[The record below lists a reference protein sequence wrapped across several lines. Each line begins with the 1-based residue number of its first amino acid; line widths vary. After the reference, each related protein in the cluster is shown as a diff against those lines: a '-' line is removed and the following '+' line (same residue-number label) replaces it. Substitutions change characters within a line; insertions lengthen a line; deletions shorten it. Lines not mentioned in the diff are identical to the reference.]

1 MARKARLFWFSLLTS
16 VLFPA
21 CAEHPEGQDP
31 PPQNDTLYALP
42 ASVNAEVKEAFQ
54 LGAQRVKGGL
64 ATNVSDKVTWVS
76 SDANVVTVDGTG
88 KATATGIGSA
98 TVSTTYEG
106 FTASVNVKVSGR
118 IVSVEVEAAP
128 ITIAKLTSYKLGTI
142 GIVEDFTKRALPA
155 TGQAWGSNNQNVVVV
170 VAADGTIGG
179 TGAGTAVV
187 TLTYKGVAYSRNV
200 TVVDAP
206 LDMAPNTADNG
217 TTVPTG
223 QKTTFRATGTF
234 GGGTLTQNISNLLLA
249 SVPAADA
256 DFAST
261 AVNALTAVALR
272 EGEKESIVVA
282 SVKGVKGTAA
292 ETIAQDFAITIVDA
306 NLLSALAFAPEL
318 PSSMPAN
325 GEPFT
330 PSFKG
335 TYKSALDANT
345 PPLTFNTA
353 GPALTFNGPTADD
366 KTKYVEIVNGV
377 IYPRI
382 AGTVSIV
389 GTMTVTPPGEM
400 AAQKITASSNVQI
413 VDVPL
418 DRVRLESA
426 ETTPTTTVNVD
437 KTIRF
442 KATADYGSVSQ
453 VVTTAVVWISSDPNI
468 AMASNAPGSFGGPG
482 KVTGVSPGMVD
493 IKAYYRSQLVGTVA
507 VTVEP

>member
-1 MARKARLFWFSLLTS
+1 MARKAVLFWFSLLTC

-31 PPQNDTLYALP
+31 QPQNDTLYALP
-42 ASVNAEVKEAFQ
+42 ASVNAEVKDAFQ

-64 ATNVSDKVTWVS
+64 ATNVSDKVTWAS
-76 SDANVVTVDGTG
+76 SDANVVTVDSTG

-98 TVSTTYEG
+98 TISTSYEG
-106 FTASVNVKVSGR
+106 IAASVNVKVSGR

-128 ITIAKLTSYKLGTI
+128 ITIAKLTGYKLATV
-142 GIVEDFTKRALPA
+142 GIVEDFTKRALPT
-155 TGQAWGSNNQNVVVV
+155 TGQAWGSNNQNIVA

-206 LDMAPNTADNG
+206 LDMAPITADNG

-282 SVKGVKGTAA
+282 SVKGVIGTAA
-292 ETIAQDFAITIVDA
+292 ETIGQDFAITIVDA
-306 NLLSALAFAPEL
+306 NLLSTLAFAPDL
-318 PSSMPAN
+318 PSSVPAN

-335 TYKSALDANT
+335 TYKSALDANA

-353 GPALTFNGPTADD
+353 GPALSFKGPTADD
-366 KTKYVEIVNGV
+366 TTKYVEIINGA

-389 GTMTVTPPGEM
+389 GTMTVTPPGEK
-400 AAQKITASSNVQI
+400 AAQEIKASSNVQI
-413 VDVPL
+413 VDTPL